1 MMKTDQK
8 KLKNDIIFVSVL
20 LLMISVIGIFYF
32 FFRGEGDTVIV
43 TVDREIY
50 GEYPLES
57 DLVLEIRTE
66 DSLNTLVIRDGKAY
80 METADCPDGICTA
93 HRPIFR
99 DGESIIC
106 LPNKVVI
113 TVVAKDGEEPDMIA

>member
-1 MMKTDQK
+1 MMKTGQK

-106 LPNKVVI
+106 LPNKVVV
-113 TVVAKDGEEPDMIA
+113 TVVAKDGEEPDIIA

>member
-1 MMKTDQK
+1 MMKTDRK

-113 TVVAKDGEEPDMIA
+113 TVVAKDGEEPDIIA

>member
-1 MMKTDQK
+1 MMKPDRK

-106 LPNKVVI
+106 LPNKVVV
-113 TVVAKDGEEPDMIA
+113 TVVAKDGEEPDIIA

>member
-1 MMKTDQK
+1 MMKTDLK

-80 METADCPDGICTA
+80 METADCPDGICTE
-93 HRPIFR
+93 HSPIFR

-106 LPNKVVI
+106 LPNKVVV
-113 TVVAKDGEEPDMIA
+113 TVVAKDGEEPDIVA

>member
-1 MMKTDQK
+1 MMKTDRK
-8 KLKNDIIFVSVL
+8 KLMNDIIFVSVL

-113 TVVAKDGEEPDMIA
+113 TVVAKDGEEPDIIA